1 VAETRDS
8 GFILCGDV
16 IDYLESYVRLVRTD
30 AAGETLWTHLYSGP
44 VGPSLQA
51 VRETPDGGCLSV
63 GLEFDTLSAQN
74 ALYLLRT
81 DPNGAVIWTRD
92 ISLPG
97 AGTQATA
104 LCATRDSGYV
114 VAGSIDWGDS
124 ARAFLVKLDA
134 NADTVWTSVL
144 PGSGK
149 EQARDVWQTADGG
162 YVIAGTSDAP
172 GDSILLVKTDSLGRV
187 QTGLAEGGPAAGER
201 IAFSVA
207 PNPASDFATLSFTT
221 PVERSSARALNLS
234 IYDATGRLAHSTPGL
249 RASPFRLD
257 LRSLPAGVYMLKLE
271 YDGRTATRKLIIE

>member
-1 VAETRDS
+1 
-8 GFILCGDV
+8 
-16 IDYLESYVRLVRTD
+16 
-30 AAGETLWTHLYSGP
+30 
-44 VGPSLQA
+44 
-51 VRETPDGGCLSV
+51 
-63 GLEFDTLSAQN
+63 
-74 ALYLLRT
+74 
-81 DPNGAVIWTRD
+81 
-92 ISLPG
+92 
-97 AGTQATA
+97 
-104 LCATRDSGYV
+104 
-114 VAGSIDWGDS
+114 
-124 ARAFLVKLDA
+124 
-134 NADTVWTSVL
+134 VL